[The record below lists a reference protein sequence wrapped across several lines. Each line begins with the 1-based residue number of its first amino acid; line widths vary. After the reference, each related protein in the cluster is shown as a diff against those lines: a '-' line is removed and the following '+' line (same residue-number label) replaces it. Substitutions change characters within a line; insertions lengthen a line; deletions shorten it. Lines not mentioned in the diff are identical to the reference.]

1 MLLAAL
7 ALAAALASHPQAAK
21 PAPKQPTFLPDRVR
35 AGCGY
40 VPGSSS
46 LIPIEVGLFFD
57 GDPPFAD
64 VHGQAIR
71 VGTRWMHPD
80 QAPYPTGASRSW
92 FRDGDPITFE
102 GRRYVKHGLPRVYA
116 LDELELVGEHDGL
129 AVATGGLLPGQSEPT
144 LFLLSDPASCGFQPY
159 RPA

>member
-1 MLLAAL
+1 MNLAAL
-7 ALAAALASHPQAAK
+7 ALAMLLIGPQVAK
-21 PAPKQPTFLPDRVR
+21 EPVHQPDRVR
-35 AGCGY
+35 EGCGY
-40 VPGSSS
+40 LTGANT
-46 LIPIEVGLFFD
+46 LIPIEVGLFFE

-64 VHGQAIR
+64 AYGQAIR

-129 AVATGGLLPGQSEPT
+129 AVLTGGLLPGQSEPT
-144 LFLLSDPASCGFQPY
+144 LFLLSEPASCGFQPY
-159 RPA
+159 RAG